1 MTPFRAFI
9 AALLLS
15 AAPFAA
21 LAQDVEEAP
30 PPPDELGATAVETNP
45 AVTYLMQ
52 TYGIDRQEAQM
63 RIDLQDEIVGIAEE
77 IGAASDSNFAFI
89 LVQHEPVYKI
99 VIAYDDVS
107 DKNAVLQA
115 VDPQL
120 RRFVQLRTVPKS
132 RSGIQADLE
141 ALARAFEATGAAFG
155 GGYNVHNGKY
165 VFTVETNEAARE
177 LREAVPPALR
187 GDVEIVVGTLPKPQ
201 AAPTGVQPGDWSL
214 GGYWQYS
221 STSAGGACTWGYVVS
236 FGSPAKRGL
245 VTAAHCGTPRY
256 QYTGGH
262 WITFSGPVVSRQTGK
277 YDYQVF
283 DATGLNTDN
292 LVYFEDKNSIPEF
305 PASGY
310 LNVTGTVPWSQ
321 QYAGLVM
328 CKSGYT
334 TGITCGTIT
343 NGNRY
348 YQGSYGWIE
357 VSKTKQTVISLGGD
371 SGGPWFMYPG
381 TSTNITAAG
390 VHTAGDSVYGTSGIA
405 IYMPIDYVN
414 DHDSTVSVVTN

>member
-1 MTPFRAFI
+1 MTTFRAI
-9 AALLLS
+9 TAALLLS
-15 AAPFAA
+15 AVPFAL
-21 LAQDVEEAP
+21 LAQDVEKAP
-30 PPPDELGATAVETNP
+30 PSPEELGATTVETNP

-63 RIDLQDEIVGIAEE
+63 RIDLQDEIVGIAED
-77 IGAASDSNFAFI
+77 IGAASDSDFTFI

-99 VIAYDDVS
+99 VIAYADAS
-107 DKNAVLQA
+107 KKNAVLEA
-115 VDPQL
+115 IDPKL
-120 RRFVQLRTVPKS
+120 RRFVQLRSVPKS
-132 RSGIQADLE
+132 RSGVNADLE
-141 ALARAFEATGAAFG
+141 ALASAFEATGEAFG
-155 GGYNVHNGKY
+155 GGYNVRNGKY
-165 VFTVETNEAARE
+165 VFTVETNEGARE
-177 LREAVPPALR
+177 LRAAVPPALR
-187 GDVEIVVGTLPKPQ
+187 GDVEIVVGKLPKPQ

-214 GGYWQYS
+214 GGYSNYS
-221 STSAGGACTWGYVVS
+221 NTSGGGACTWGYVVN

-256 QYTGGH
+256 QYNGH
-262 WITFSGPVVSRQTGK
+262 WITFSGPIVSRQTGK
-277 YDYQVF
+277 YDYEVF
-283 DATGLNTDN
+283 DATGLTTDN

-310 LNVTGTVPWSQ
+310 FNVTGTIPWSQ

-328 CKSGYT
+328 CKSGHT

-357 VSKTKQTVISLGGD
+357 VSKTKQNVISLGGD

-390 VHTAGDSVYGTSGIA
+390 IHTAGDSVNGSSGIA
-405 IYMPIDYVN
+405 IYMPIDYIN
-414 DHDSTVSVVTN
+414 DHNSTVSVLIN